1 MALTVTTTV
10 SGSVEIESGIELS
23 VNFNLPQEGESTIVN
38 FSFVLDAITISGNFT
53 NDKLTYYNVNSG
65 IISEDIMQKVEDKIV
80 EIVDEYTK

>member
-65 IISEDIMQKVEDKIV
+65 IISEDIMQEVEDKIV

>member
-65 IISEDIMQKVEDKIV
+65 IISENIMQEVEDKIV